1 MANTKEIK
9 HKIAA
14 INNLWKITKAMEVVS
29 TVKMKKAQALALEKK
44 DFVLEMLKI
53 FLRIEDYL
61 SDFPLFSSPEWAT
74 KTLWVVI
81 TSNKWLCWSY
91 NVNIMKK
98 VSSYLKDTKEE
109 LDYIVVWKK
118 ASNFVAKTGGNM
130 LADFS
135 DDFTDFL
142 DPIFT
147 KKISEFMRSEFLT
160 WKYNKVVVFYSYF
173 VNTIKQIPVASL
185 SLPINS
191 ADTKDYLLSI
201 LEDETGEI
209 EKELEEHVN
218 TVHAY
223 DIEPS
228 PEDLVWNVIPMI
240 LDMMF
245 FDMLIDAK
253 ASEHSS
259 RMMAMKNAKDSAE
272 SISSSL
278 TLKYNKARQ
287 AGITNEVS
295 EITSW
300 VEAMKD
306 I

>member
-9 HKIAA
+9 HKISS
-14 INNLWKITKAMEVVS
+14 IKNMWKITKAMEIVS
-29 TVKMKKAQALALEKK
+29 TVKMKRAQGLALEKR

-61 SDFPLFSSPEWAT
+61 SDFSLFSAPETWT

-98 VSSYLKDTKEE
+98 VNSYMKDTKEE
-109 LDYIVVWKK
+109 MDFIVLWKK
-118 ASNFVAKTGGNM
+118 ASNFIAKTWSN
-130 LADFS
+130 LIADFS
-135 DDFTDFL
+135 DDFTDVL

-147 KKISEFMRSEFLT
+147 KKISEFMRNEFLT
-160 WKYNKVVVFYSYF
+160 GKYNKVVVFYSFF

-191 ADTKDYLLSI
+191 KDIKEYLISI
-201 LEDETGEI
+201 LEDEWNI
-209 EKELEEHVN
+209 EKELEEYMS
-218 TVHAY
+218 TVYSY

-228 PEDLVWNVIPMI
+228 PKDLVSNVIPII

-253 ASEHSS
+253 ASEHSA
-259 RMMAMKNAKDSAE
+259 RMMAMKNAKDSAQK
-272 SISSSL
+272 ISSTL

>member
-9 HKIAA
+9 EKISS
-14 INNLWKITKAMEVVS
+14 INNMWKITKAMEIVS
-29 TVKMKKAQALALEKK
+29 TVKMKRAQELALEKR
-44 DFVLEMLKI
+44 DFVFEMLKI
-53 FLRIEDYL
+53 FLRIEDFL
-61 SDFPLFSSPEWAT
+61 SDFPLFSASESAT

-81 TSNKWLCWSY
+81 TWNKWLCWSY

-98 VSSYLKDTKEE
+98 VSSYLTDTKEE
-109 LDYIVVWKK
+109 MDFIVVWKK
-118 ASNFVAKTGGNM
+118 ASNFIAKTWSNM
-130 LADFS
+130 IADFS
-135 DDFTDFL
+135 DDFTDVL
-142 DPIFT
+142 DPVFT
-147 KKISEFMRSEFLT
+147 KKISEFMRAEFLT
-160 WKYNKVVVFYSYF
+160 GKYNKVVVFYSFF

-185 SLPINS
+185 TLPINS
-191 ADTKDYLLSI
+191 SDIKEYLLSI
-201 LEDETGEI
+201 LKETWDVWT
-209 EKELEEHVN
+209 ELEEYMD
-218 TVHAY
+218 AAYSY

-228 PEDLVWNVIPMI
+228 PEDLVSNVIPMI

-245 FDMLIDAK
+245 FDMLTDAK
-253 ASEHSS
+253 ASEHSA
-259 RMMAMKNAKDSAE
+259 RMIAMKNAKDSAE
-272 SISSSL
+272 KISSEL